1 MKKLIL
7 KKRSP
12 TPTSQSLI
20 PNTSKLADNIRDG
33 NPKKKPFFWELPKVH
48 LPPLCKPIWATFS
61 LLKKC
66 KINLDSLTPKIGQC
80 LKERVFLYLGF
91 LLLLLWIFWVWA
103 WQQGVSPLWYHYN
116 DYFTTICRFKNSFKS
131 SLRTKTFRVTSL
143 LLLGSSLKRPMFQL
157 LPSRC
162 VPLIINRA
170 LIGRFLSSLAY
181 TLDRRGGE
189 WTCQIWFFEDNLQS
203 PLSSCHGWFSNGPK
217 FVPTKATKSN

>member
-1 MKKLIL
+1 MNIWIL
-7 KKRSP
+7 FWIEFSMESFLGPIKWRNEFSKRSP

-61 LLKKC
+61 LLKRC

-162 VPLIINRA
+162 VPLIINWS
-170 LIGRFLSSLAY
+170 LVGRFLSSLAY
-181 TLDRRGGE
+181 TLD
-189 WTCQIWFFEDNLQS
+189 
-203 PLSSCHGWFSNGPK
+203 
-217 FVPTKATKSN
+217 